1 MTSNSTE
8 IKPNSQNRIKQ
19 AEKQGREKRKPQN
32 KTSIKIKTCQ
42 RKERETRTQ
51 RQTETGI

>member
-1 MTSNSTE
+1 VTSNSTE

-42 RKERETRTQ
+42 RKQRETWTQ